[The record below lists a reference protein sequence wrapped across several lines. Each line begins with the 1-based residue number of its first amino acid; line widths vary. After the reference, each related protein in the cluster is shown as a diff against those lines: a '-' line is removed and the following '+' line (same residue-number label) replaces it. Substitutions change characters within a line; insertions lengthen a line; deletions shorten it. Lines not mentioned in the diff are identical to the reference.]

1 MFMWLLHFDHRNV
14 VGVGVGVV
22 LAFVVPLLLFLH
34 VCVCVP
40 LVFFSHGFVVVWI
53 IWC

>member
-22 LAFVVPLLLFLH
+22 LAFVVPLLLFFRLFNSI
-34 VCVCVP
+34 P
-40 LVFFSHGFVVVWI
+40 T
-53 IWC
+53 